1 MSNRKRSM
9 LLLLIAVLT
18 GVTMAVAGT
27 LAYQQPPPSPDS
39 GKAGEGQWPV
49 ADYTAGPPADPEERA
64 KRQSKGNRYGKPG
77 AQPIRESH
85 EHYERAWTGHWWKDI
100 PAVPAAQSNAV
111 VSGEIV
117 DARAYM
123 SNDKSA
129 VYSEF
134 TVRVEEVLKS
144 DASDPLALG
153 DMVSALRFGGA
164 VRFPSGKVQ
173 VYRVR
178 GQGAPRAGR
187 RYVLFL
193 KTESEGIF
201 SILTGYEV
209 RGEHIVPLDGER
221 IKGGEVTP
229 FDRFEG
235 FEAATFLTLVREAV
249 AKAQQNATEA
259 G

>member
-1 MSNRKRSM
+1 M
-9 LLLLIAVLT
+9 LMLLIAVLT
-18 GVTMAVAGT
+18 GTTMAVVGA
-27 LAYQQPPPSPDS
+27 LAYRQQTPPPDS
-39 GKAGEGQWPV
+39 GKAGEAQWPV

-64 KRQSKGNRYGKPG
+64 KRRSKGSRYDRPG
-77 AQPIRESH
+77 SQPIQESH
-85 EHYERAWTGHWWKDI
+85 ERYERSWTGHWWKDI

-111 VSGEIV
+111 VLGEIA
-117 DARAYM
+117 DARAYL
-123 SNDKSA
+123 SNDKSV

-144 DASDPLALG
+144 DATGPLALG

-178 GQGAPRAGR
+178 GQGAPRTGH

-193 KTESEGIF
+193 KTESEGGF

-209 RGEHIVPLDGER
+209 RGERIVPLDGECL
-221 IKGGEVTP
+221 KGGEVTP

-249 AKAQQNATEA
+249 AKSQQNAAEA
-259 G
+259 GREN